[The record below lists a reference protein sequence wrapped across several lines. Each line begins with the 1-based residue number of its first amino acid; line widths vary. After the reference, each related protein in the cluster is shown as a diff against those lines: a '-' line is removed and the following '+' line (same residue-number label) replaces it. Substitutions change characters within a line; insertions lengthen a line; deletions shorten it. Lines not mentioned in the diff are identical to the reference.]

1 MDVPTLAVIGTG
13 KRVGKTAVTGHVA
26 RRLASTRR
34 TVVVAMGRGGPPE
47 PEVVVARPTVETL
60 LELSRNGRHAAS
72 DHLETAIVA
81 GVTTVGCRRCGGGLA
96 GAVAVSNVLEG
107 VSVAAGLGAELVVL
121 DGSGAALPPVAAD
134 RRVLVASAAQPVEV
148 TAGYLNAYRARIA
161 DLVVVTMAEDDA
173 PHAGLRD
180 ALRAHMRPWTPLV
193 RTVLRPR
200 PLEPVD
206 GASVAFF
213 CTAPPECHPRL
224 AEHLEAAHG
233 ARVTSVSGNLSD
245 RVRLYEDLAAAD
257 ADVFLVELKAAAV
270 DVVVEEASRRGVRVV
285 VAANDIVPLP
295 GEPILDEALDRL
307 AAEAVALAPASG
319 SFAMTERRYLAPLPL
334 GGDDDPPWSKG
345 LMSRA
350 LAATGLTVTR
360 AYELARR
367 ADADMAE
374 RGTDRLDL
382 DRLAELASEVLGEA
396 EGGRTM
402 RRLRRLHA
410 LRQLDVPIILLV
422 GGATGTGKSTIAT
435 EAAHRLGITR
445 VTSTDFIRQT
455 MRAFFSPAFMPSVHF
470 SSFDAGLALTKAE
483 EEEAGDARLLGFL
496 DQTRNVLVG
505 VDAAIDRSLAEGWS
519 MVLEGVHL
527 VPGMV
532 DVHRGR
538 AIVVQCLVAIEDEDL
553 HRSHFWV
560 RDYATEGLR
569 PLERY
574 IDAMPEIRLIQN
586 ALIERAHRFD
596 VPVIM
601 NATLDQAMGEVL
613 DLVLSTAERLARV
626 TV

>member
-1 MDVPTLAVIGTG
+1 
-13 KRVGKTAVTGHVA
+13 
-26 RRLASTRR
+26 
-34 TVVVAMGRGGPPE
+34 
-47 PEVVVARPTVETL
+47 
-60 LELSRNGRHAAS
+60 
-72 DHLETAIVA
+72 
-81 GVTTVGCRRCGGGLA
+81 
-96 GAVAVSNVLEG
+96 
-107 VSVAAGLGAELVVL
+107 
-121 DGSGAALPPVAAD
+121 
-134 RRVLVASAAQPVEV
+134 
-148 TAGYLNAYRARIA
+148 
-161 DLVVVTMAEDDA
+161 
-173 PHAGLRD
+173 
-180 ALRAHMRPWTPLV
+180 
-193 RTVLRPR
+193 
-200 PLEPVD
+200 
-206 GASVAFF
+206 
-213 CTAPPECHPRL
+213 
-224 AEHLEAAHG
+224 
-233 ARVTSVSGNLSD
+233 
-245 RVRLYEDLAAAD
+245 
-257 ADVFLVELKAAAV
+257 
-270 DVVVEEASRRGVRVV
+270 
-285 VAANDIVPLP
+285 
-295 GEPILDEALDRL
+295 
-307 AAEAVALAPASG
+307 
-319 SFAMTERRYLAPLPL
+319 MTERRYLAPLPL

-360 AYELARR
+360 SYELARR
-367 ADADMAE
+367 ADADMTE

-483 EEEAGDARLLGFL
+483 EEEAGDARCSASS
-496 DQTRNVLVG
+496 TRP
-505 VDAAIDRSLAEGWS
+505 ATCSSASMRRSTARSPRGGRWCSRACTSSRGWS
-519 MVLEGVHL
+519 TS
-527 VPGMV
+527 
-532 DVHRGR
+532 DRGS

-626 TV
+626 TA